1 MELPQ
6 QPSLE
11 QLLEGLRMQLH
22 LVQELQLEYLP
33 EEPPILEGII
43 PQEEGSAPGGRLGG
57 EQLELRPL
65 AWSSVILPSSV
76 FEDAAA
82 WIDPDL
88 LEIKF
93 QDCVCALCL
102 GLMVDPASGC
112 KEGHSFCRACYGK
125 ALYEQRKC
133 PTCRHPVA
141 AEGLLVRNRPLAGI
155 IFFDQ

>member
-1 MELPQ
+1 MELAQ
-6 QPSLE
+6 GQLE
-11 QLLEGLRMQLH
+11 EAMEGLRLS
-22 LVQELQLEYLP
+22 LLQLESLA
-33 EEPPILEGII
+33 EVTSLFEDFL
-43 PQEEGSAPGGRLGG
+43 PQEEGSAAGGRLGE

-65 AWSSVILPSSV
+65 AWSSVLVLSSG

-82 WIDPDL
+82 WTDPDL
-88 LEIKF
+88 LEVKY

-125 ALYEQRKC
+125 ALHEQKRC

-141 AEGLLVRNRPLAGI
+141 AEGMLVRNRPLAGV